1 MHHIFSVSF
10 LNLKVGPVP
19 PSAYA
24 KASDGNGEIAAG
36 KKITQGEAVAQPER
50 REKSIHAMAIDGS
63 ESGGGVEP
71 ERHDR
76 SIHAMAI
83 DGISDFFDSEY
94 DDDTDSRYDN
104 LVGHEHDH
112 EDMEQQHDHH
122 QLHHHEHD
130 EHEHEEHDVLDP
142 MNVSTAE
149 VLWER

>member
-1 MHHIFSVSF
+1 M
-10 LNLKVGPVP
+10 P

-24 KASDGNGEIAAG
+24 KASDSDGLIASG
-36 KKITQGEAVAQPER
+36 KKINQREAVAEPER

-63 ESGGGVEP
+63 ESGGGGVEP
-71 ERHDR
+71 ERQDER
-76 SIHAMAI
+76 SIHAMAM

-122 QLHHHEHD
+122 HHIHHHEHD

>member
-1 MHHIFSVSF
+1 M
-10 LNLKVGPVP
+10 P

-24 KASDGNGEIAAG
+24 KGSDSDGNIALS
-36 KKITQGEAVAQPER
+36 KKVDEGEAVVEPER

-63 ESGGGVEP
+63 ESGGIEP
-71 ERHDR
+71 QRLEFRRQER

-112 EDMEQQHDHH
+112 EDMEQQHEHRHLHDHD
-122 QLHHHEHD
+122 HD